1 MKMESEYGIDNYEAD
16 IRVIVDGILEDIEV
30 IEGLLD
36 KPHISDF
43 NEDVSRAES
52 DIKEWLCKTEKE
64 PVYHRCE
71 HCNGVFKR
79 KESYKRH
86 ISTNRKCASIRAAK
100 GIPVWLDLHHCG
112 ICDKTFT
119 RESSLLS
126 HWIVYHTN

>member
-1 MKMESEYGIDNYEAD
+1 MESECGIENYDTD
-16 IRVIVDGILEDIEV
+16 IRPIVDGILEDIE
-30 IEGLLD
+30 IIDGLLD
-36 KPHISDF
+36 ASHISDF
-43 NEDVSRAES
+43 DHDEDVSRAES
-52 DIKEWLCKTEKE
+52 DIKEWLSKTEME
-64 PVYHRCE
+64 PTYHRCE
-71 HCNGVFKR
+71 HCNGVFKK

-86 ISTNRKCASIRAAK
+86 ISTNRKCASIRASK